1 MRCRGCRASRP
12 VTESAWR
19 HLEQGRALA
28 WRRIWLWAGLGLV
41 LRLTLV
47 PCPSQATRLA
57 LVPCPGHMLCLGL
70 SSCQMRAV
78 RSAAIFTRRYPPDK
92 MQEKIATICKKRTGF
107 ERSVLQNVAIF
118 SCKMY
123 TADGAA
129 GGTGESP
136 DGGAAANATRKRA
149 PTRAASIRR
158 RVQ

>member
-28 WRRIWLWAGLGLV
+28 WRRIWLWHRPGLGAAFDPSAV
-41 LRLTLV
+41 SEPGDAFGLV
-47 PCPSQATRLA
+47 PCL
-57 LVPCPGHMLCLGL
+57 GHMLCLGL

-107 ERSVLQNVAIF
+107 ERPVLQNVAIF

-129 GGTGESP
+129 GGAGESP

-149 PTRAASIRR
+149 PTRAASIRC